1 MVIYLVL
8 FLQLILYYI
17 FIFRVLI
24 FLFYKDFAN
33 SYKKPTILLHQKVNG
48 QQKISNMEMFFLK
61 GNNIFNF
68 FLFFRICSRSSIH
81 FNLTK

>member
-17 FIFRVLI
+17 LFLFSCINIFI
-24 FLFYKDFAN
+24 FYKDFK

-61 GNNIFNF
+61 GNNIF
-68 FLFFRICSRSSIH
+68 
-81 FNLTK
+81 